1 MGGLPY
7 LRRLGLPALGV
18 AVSLCSCMARGP
30 EKTFDKG
37 DYGTAAE
44 LWLQNAEQG
53 DRSAICPMMVAL
65 ELTHDT
71 KKVEG
76 LGPRVTKLLQSLTG
90 RGQAERLKDRCAST
104 YLQRAAGRG
113 NADAQYDLANSYQ
126 GAPQE
131 RERLLEMAAKQGSS
145 RAQFDVGAHYRFN
158 GDFSSCARWWKL
170 SADNGYALAQ
180 EQLGDLYREG
190 VGVPQDFKTAAKL
203 IEQAAQQGLFPAQME
218 IGEMYEKGQG
228 VLQDFIRAYFWFNV
242 ARATAPS
249 EYDRQ
254 SANQARDQIAQQMK
268 SDQITDAERLAGDS
282 NGAPDRY

>member
-1 MGGLPY
+1 MGGLWY
-7 LRRLGLPALGV
+7 LRRLGLPAVGV

-30 EKTFDKG
+30 EKAFDKG
-37 DYGTAAE
+37 DYATAAE
-44 LWLQNAEQG
+44 LWLQDAERG
-53 DRSAICPMMVAL
+53 DPSAICPLMVAL

-71 KKVEG
+71 AKVAS
-76 LGPRVTKLLQSLTG
+76 LGPRVSKLPRGLTKPDEAEGL
-90 RGQAERLKDRCAST
+90 RGQCVST

-113 NADAQYDLANSYQ
+113 NADAQYDLAKSYQ

-131 RERLLEMAAKQGSS
+131 RERLLELAAQHGSS
-145 RAQFDVGAHYRFN
+145 KAQFDVGAHYRFN

-170 SADNGYALAQ
+170 SADHGYALAQ
-180 EQLGDLYREG
+180 EQLGDLYRAG
-190 VGVPQDFKTAAKL
+190 IGVPQDFKAAAKL
-203 IEQAAQQGLFPAQME
+203 IEQAAQQGFFPAQME

-249 EYDRQ
+249 EPDRQ

-268 SDQITDAERLAGDS
+268 SDQITDAERLDPEAS
-282 NGAPDRY
+282 PVH

>member
-18 AVSLCSCMARGP
+18 AFSLCSCMTRGP
-30 EKTFDKG
+30 EETFDKG

-44 LWLQNAEQG
+44 LWLQKAEQG

-76 LGPRVTKLLQSLTG
+76 LGLRVTKLLQSLTG

-126 GAPQE
+126 GTPQE
-131 RERLLEMAAKQGSS
+131 RERLLEIAAKHGSS
-145 RAQFDVGAHYRFN
+145 KAQFDVGAHYQFT
-158 GDFSSCARWWKL
+158 GDFFSATRWWRL
-170 SADNGYALAQ
+170 SADNGYAPAQ
-180 EQLGDLYREG
+180 KQLGDCYREG
-190 VGVPQDFKTAAKL
+190 TGVPQDSSAAAKL
-203 IEQAAQQGLFPAQME
+203 IEQAAQQGFFSAQME
-218 IGEMYEKGQG
+218 LGEIYEKGQG
-228 VLQDFIRAYFWFNV
+228 VPQDSKRAYFWFI
-242 ARATAPS
+242 AAGATAPS

-254 SANQARDQIAQQMK
+254 SANQARDEIEQQMK
-268 SDQITDAERLAGDS
+268 GDQITGTERLDPKAPAG
-282 NGAPDRY
+282 NL